1 MTFQLVDF
9 DSVFT
14 DSESDI
20 DFTAERMDN
29 LVEIDTAL
37 ELDDEVLASFV
48 EENKAKNTV
57 NKTKSDLNMWY
68 RWCEVVGETRKVENI
83 TDKTELNRLLSHF
96 YMTVKKKDGSEYE
109 PSTIKD
115 CSRSIDRF
123 LTKNCG
129 KSFSILRDVEFSGS
143 REVLASKAKF
153 LRREHGMGRKPNRA
167 QELSKEEIN
176 LMWEK
181 GVLGSTTPRA
191 LLNTVW
197 LNNSIFF
204 GWRANEEHYKV
215 RYGDVVFREAK
226 GEQCAYYEWLV
237 ERGTKTRDGNN
248 CPAQER
254 LFDPKIW
261 ATGNERCPVKCLDE
275 FLRRRPASMKLADS
289 PFYIAVIENPA
300 TEIWYK
306 DQRMGVKPL
315 QNMLKNMSKS
325 VGITKRV
332 TNHSARRTMLRTLQH
347 GGIDRYDICQLSGH
361 RNPKSLDEYSSLSD
375 QQQHQLASVLSNR
388 VSGGHTAPQYPAIAQ
403 STQSS
408 SSVSKDAT
416 SYFGANSVFHGCS
429 FSFNVPS
436 ILSPPPKRRKCII
449 YSSDEGSQEN

>member
-129 KSFSILRDVEFSGS
+129 KSFSILRDVEFSSS

-176 LMWEK
+176 LMWENMC
-181 GVLGSTTPRA
+181 SDPPTM
-191 LLNTVW
+191 
-197 LNNSIFF
+197 SF
-204 GWRANEEHYKV
+204 
-215 RYGDVVFREAK
+215 
-226 GEQCAYYEWLV
+226 
-237 ERGTKTRDGNN
+237 
-248 CPAQER
+248 AQ
-254 LFDPKIW
+254 
-261 ATGNERCPVKCLDE
+261 
-275 FLRRRPASMKLADS
+275 
-289 PFYIAVIENPA
+289 
-300 TEIWYK
+300 
-306 DQRMGVKPL
+306 
-315 QNMLKNMSKS
+315 
-325 VGITKRV
+325 
-332 TNHSARRTMLRTLQH
+332 
-347 GGIDRYDICQLSGH
+347 
-361 RNPKSLDEYSSLSD
+361 
-375 QQQHQLASVLSNR
+375 
-388 VSGGHTAPQYPAIAQ
+388 
-403 STQSS
+403 
-408 SSVSKDAT
+408 
-416 SYFGANSVFHGCS
+416 
-429 FSFNVPS
+429 
-436 ILSPPPKRRKCII
+436 
-449 YSSDEGSQEN
+449 